1 MSINMSVDLRR
12 GVVLAVVA
20 ASISLGVAACND
32 TTSIDPQRD
41 RIPPKIALAPIT
53 GQPDTVIAF
62 TTQATDNLGLKT
74 IHVQAVGAASGV
86 FDTTFTSAV
95 TNFSLGFKIFSSRA
109 TPPGTPVTI
118 TAEAFDGA
126 GNSSGVDTL
135 IMATGNVP
143 PPEVKVISPTSGSS
157 AVLGKSILVTVMGK
171 SGVKVRALGLN
182 TTGPVV
188 RADST
193 IYSSPLLD
201 SLTMQD
207 TIAIPLNAT
216 AGTLTIT
223 PFLRDS
229 LGQRAVGPSITIT
242 VVTAAQVNSVPVVNQ
257 YCVGS
262 SAFDNACGHGKR
274 VEVTDT
280 VHVEADDPSGIGQL
294 GYEVRT
300 VIGGPIDD
308 SSTFISNG
316 QLTFQPHTFA
326 MKLPYNSFPT
336 TAYIQVFARNTNGV
350 KAYAKLASGLDRID
364 TVVVVAGVTRPLPAG
379 GEVADALYHAG
390 KDRLYLTN
398 ITRNQVEVFNLGD
411 SSFKSPVIVGSRP
424 WGLTAWPRDR
434 AGTMGDTLLIA
445 NSGGTDISYIDL
457 NVGADGAEV
466 FRYAL
471 PNIIVY
477 SVTTVTS
484 GTSGLPFQQLSRYDF
499 SDRPQFPAAT
509 CIAVGGVCNG
519 PGTSVILA
527 YTTTPTPGQTTPF
540 NTLNGTIRWENL
552 TQGVTAAG
560 KTDPHTSHFF
570 FEPAM
575 GQSSGRADTLKI
587 VRFDANGVDSAVMV
601 PYNQP
606 VAGGFYSVTVRL
618 PELGFRD
625 TTFARN
631 SGNFQ
636 RAIFG
641 EGGSVFGSRAVAYDA
656 DRGFADTFTDLS
668 GATVAIPIPVVDKG
682 VSPATAVS
690 DFIANTFAEVKGV
703 AINFDGS
710 LSAIR
715 ADSTYILNPLLRLQG
730 VLNTTVNNAGLDFHP
745 LNTGPNSFPLTT
757 RLLFAASSEPLI
769 EIFDTHCYQ
778 RVASIPIRDPIIGP
792 IKAAFRQSTG
802 QLVLVAATARG
813 VVIAQLPNTFTTTC
827 P

>member
-1 MSINMSVDLRR
+1 MHIDITGGARR
-12 GVVLAVVA
+12 GLVLAAVA

-32 TTSIDPQRD
+32 STSIDPQRD
-41 RIPPKIALAPIT
+41 RIPPKLSLSAIP

-62 TTQATDNLGLKT
+62 TTQASDNLGLKT
-74 IHVQAVGAASGV
+74 IHVQAVGAVGGV
-86 FDTTFTSAV
+86 FDTTFTTAV
-95 TNFSLGFKIFSSRA
+95 TNIQLGFKLFSSRA
-109 TPPGTPVTI
+109 VPAGTPVTI
-118 TAEAFDGA
+118 TATAVDGA

-171 SGVKVRALGLN
+171 SGVKVRSLGLN

-193 IYSSPLLD
+193 IYSSPLQD

-216 AGTLTIT
+216 PGTLTIT

-300 VIGGPIDD
+300 VVGGPIDD

-326 MKLPYNSFPT
+326 MKLPYSNFPT

-364 TVVVVAGVTRPLPAG
+364 TVVVVAGVTRPLPVG
-379 GEVADALYHAG
+379 GEVADALYHSG

-411 SSFKSPVIVGSRP
+411 SSFKAPVIVGSRP

-457 NVGADGAEV
+457 NVGANGAEV

-484 GTSGLPFQQLSRYDF
+484 GTSGLPFQQLTRYDF

-540 NTLNGTIRWENL
+540 STLNGTIRWENL
-552 TQGVTAAG
+552 TQGITAAG

-575 GQSSGRADTLKI
+575 GQSAGRADTLKI
-587 VRFDANGVDSAVMV
+587 VRFDANGIDSAVMV

-618 PELGFRD
+618 PELAFRD

-656 DRGFADTFTDLS
+656 DRGFANTFTDPA

-682 VSPATAVS
+682 ISPATAVS

-813 VVIAQLPNTFTTTC
+813 VVIAQLPNTFTTSC